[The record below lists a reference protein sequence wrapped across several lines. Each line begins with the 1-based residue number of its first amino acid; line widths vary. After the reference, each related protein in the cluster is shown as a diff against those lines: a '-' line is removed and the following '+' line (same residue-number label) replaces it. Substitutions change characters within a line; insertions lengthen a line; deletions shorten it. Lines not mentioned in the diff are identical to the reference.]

1 MTYQQNHMSEAIEFV
16 LFESNIELTKNYIP
30 ELRIWK
36 HEIFINQSSSVCK
49 AVMIFQTYDK
59 K

>member
-1 MTYQQNHMSEAIEFV
+1 MSYQQNHMSEAIEFV

-30 ELRIWK
+30 ELMIWK
-36 HEIFINQSSSVCK
+36 HEILINQSSSVCK
-49 AVMIFQTYDK
+49 AVMIFQTFDK